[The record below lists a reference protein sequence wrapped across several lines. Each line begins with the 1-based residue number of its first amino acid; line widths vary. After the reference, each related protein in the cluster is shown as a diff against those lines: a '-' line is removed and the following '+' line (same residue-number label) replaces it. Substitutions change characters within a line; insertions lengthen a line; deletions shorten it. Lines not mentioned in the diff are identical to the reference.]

1 MQDFTCMIRKM
12 IFFFLKTKTN
22 KPFFVK
28 FIFSQTSAFLLYQ
41 AKCLCFV
48 VLGSFFEIHS
58 TLYND

>member
-1 MQDFTCMIRKM
+1 MQDFTCMMRKM

-22 KPFFVK
+22 YFKKIFF
-28 FIFSQTSAFLLYQ
+28 FSQTSAFLLYQ

-58 TLYND
+58 TLCKD